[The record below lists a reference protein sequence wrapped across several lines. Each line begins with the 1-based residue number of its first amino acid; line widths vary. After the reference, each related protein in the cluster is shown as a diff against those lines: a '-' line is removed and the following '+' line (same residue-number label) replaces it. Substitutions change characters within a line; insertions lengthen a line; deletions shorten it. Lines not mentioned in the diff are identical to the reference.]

1 MAFRDILGHAREIG
15 VIKNS
20 IKNGR
25 LAHAFIFS
33 GPESIGKR
41 LVASSLAAAL
51 NCARPVDGDACG
63 ECADCR
69 LARALSHPNILEV
82 VPVDAKGEPVANGLI
97 RIEQVRDVQAALR
110 YRVERGKKVVVVD
123 QAEKFMP
130 AAANAFLKTL
140 EEPPADS
147 IIILITSRAPEL
159 LPTILSRCHR
169 VNFSPIPAFELATA
183 LSGVHSISQED
194 GLVLARLGGGSMG
207 SALRYLSGGAHEKRR
222 EVLSKLGSLATGD
235 ALGALALA
243 EELSKRDDLD
253 ELLEFMKCWYRDRLV
268 AAEGAPELVVNSD
281 FTEYLQGEEA
291 SFSRLAGSYSMIEN
305 ARRNI
310 TPPRYGNRQLTMEVL
325 LLHLAGC

>member
-1 MAFRDILGHAREIG
+1 
-15 VIKNS
+15 
-20 IKNGR
+20 

-41 LVASSLAAAL
+41 LVSEALAAAL
-51 NCARPVDGDACG
+51 NCLRPVDGDACG
-63 ECADCR
+63 ECADCT
-69 LARALSHPNILEV
+69 LARAGSHPNILEI
-82 VPVDAKGEPVANGLI
+82 VPVDKKGEPSASGVI
-97 RIEQVRDVQAALR
+97 RIEQVREVQAALR
-110 YRVERGKKVVVVD
+110 YRVEHGKKVVVVD

-130 AAANAFLKTL
+130 EAANAFLKTL

-169 VNFSPIPAFELATA
+169 VNFRPIPAGELAGA
-183 LSGVHSISQED
+183 LEREHGISGD
-194 GLVLARLGGGSMG
+194 DALALARLSGGSFG

-222 EVLSKLGSLATGD
+222 EVLSRLGSLGAGD
-235 ALGALALA
+235 AVGALSLA

-268 AAEGAPELVVNSD
+268 AAEGAGELVVNGD
-281 FTEYLQGEEA
+281 FTEYLHSGDNS

>member
-51 NCARPVDGDACG
+51 NCARPVDGDACN
-63 ECADCR
+63 ECADCT

-183 LSGVHSISQED
+183 LSGVHSIPYED
-194 GLVLARLGGGSMG
+194 GMALARLGGGSMG
-207 SALRYLSGGAHEKRR
+207 SALRYLGGGAHEKRR
-222 EVLSKLGSLATGD
+222 EVLTRLGSLATGD
-235 ALGALALA
+235 AMGALALA

>member
-1 MAFRDILGHAREIG
+1 MAFRDILGHSREIG

-20 IKNGR
+20 IKTGR

-41 LVASSLAAAL
+41 RVASALASAL
-51 NCARPVDGDACG
+51 NCASLVEGDSCG
-63 ECADCR
+63 GCADC
-69 LARALSHPNILEV
+69 ALVQAGSHPNILEI
-82 VPVDAKGEPVANGLI
+82 VPVDAKGEPAPGGLI
-97 RIEQVRDVQAALR
+97 RIEQIREVQAGLR
-110 YRVERGKKVVVVD
+110 YRVERGKKVVIVD

-169 VNFSPIPAFELATA
+169 VNFSPIPAVELAIA
-183 LSGVHSISQED
+183 LSAAHSIPYED
-194 GLVLARLGGGSMG
+194 ALALARLGGGSMG
-207 SALRYLSGGAHEKRR
+207 SALRYIGGAAHEKRK
-222 EVLSKLGSLATGD
+222 EVLSKLGSLADGD
-235 ALGALALA
+235 ALGALTLA

-268 AAEGAPELVVNSD
+268 AAEGAPGLVVNSD
-281 FTEYLQGEEA
+281 FTEYLRGDEA

>member
-1 MAFRDILGHAREIG
+1 MKAR
-15 VIKNS
+15 S
-20 IKNGR
+20 Q
-25 LAHAFIFS
+25 
-33 GPESIGKR
+33 
-41 LVASSLAAAL
+41 
-51 NCARPVDGDACG
+51 RPRACG

-123 QAEKFMP
+123 QAEKLIP

-194 GLVLARLGGGSMG
+194 GLALARLSGGSMG
-207 SALRYLSGGAHEKRR
+207 SALRYLGGGAHEKRR

-235 ALGALALA
+235 AMGALALA
-243 EELSKRDDLD
+243 EELSKRDDID

-281 FTEYLQGEEA
+281 FTEYLQGEDI